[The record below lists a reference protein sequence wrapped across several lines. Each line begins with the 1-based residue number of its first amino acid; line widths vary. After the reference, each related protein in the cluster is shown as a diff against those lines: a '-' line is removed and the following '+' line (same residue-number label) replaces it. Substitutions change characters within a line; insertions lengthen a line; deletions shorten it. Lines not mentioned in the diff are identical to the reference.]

1 MPLIGAF
8 LLGGI
13 VVNYYVDLLTVTFN
27 QSIRCGKSSRF

>member
-27 QSIRCGKSSRF
+27 QSIRCSKSFPF